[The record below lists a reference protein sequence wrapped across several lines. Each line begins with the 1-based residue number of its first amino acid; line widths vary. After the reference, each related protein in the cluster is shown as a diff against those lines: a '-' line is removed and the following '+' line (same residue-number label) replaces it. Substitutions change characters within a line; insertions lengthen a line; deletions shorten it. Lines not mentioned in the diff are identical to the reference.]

1 LESLSSRNAKLLIK
15 FRHRLRVLAADQP
28 AATAPDCRFLELVIS
43 QASSNQSET
52 RRNYEMS
59 QEWNPPP
66 PPIDAPTNIPNYLIP
81 AILSLFCCWPLS
93 IVAIIFA
100 AQVNGK
106 VAAGDIPG
114 ALDASKKAKL
124 FSFIAIGVGLAV
136 GIVYVLLTLLG
147 VGLGALN
154 SR

>member
-1 LESLSSRNAKLLIK
+1 
-15 FRHRLRVLAADQP
+15 
-28 AATAPDCRFLELVIS
+28 
-43 QASSNQSET
+43 
-52 RRNYEMS
+52 MS
-59 QEWNPPP
+59 QQWNPPP
-66 PPIDAPTNIPNYLIP
+66 PPTEAPANIPNYLIP
-81 AILSLFCCWPLS
+81 AILSLFCCWPLA

-106 VAAGDIPG
+106 VASGDIAG

-124 FSFIAIGVGLAV
+124 FSFISIGIGLVIGVM
-136 GIVYVLLTLLG
+136 YVALTLLG